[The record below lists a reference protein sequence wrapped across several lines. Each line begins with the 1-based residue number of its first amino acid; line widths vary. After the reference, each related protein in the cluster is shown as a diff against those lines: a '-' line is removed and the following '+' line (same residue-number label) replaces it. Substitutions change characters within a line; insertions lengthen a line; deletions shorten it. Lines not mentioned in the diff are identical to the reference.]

1 MAIDWIAILA
11 AAVAAW
17 LFGAVWYGVL
27 GKAWMAAAG
36 LTEAGMAGHDGKRK
50 IPVAPMIVSFAAE
63 FVMALILAGVIAHTA
78 KKGVTVSSGALV
90 GAICWLGFVITTLA
104 TNHAYG
110 RAKPLLTLIDG
121 GHWLGVLLIQGIV
134 LGAML

>member
-1 MAIDWIAILA
+1 MRIDWTAIIAATA
-11 AAVAAW
+11 ASW
-17 LFGAVWYGVL
+17 IFGAVWYGVL
-27 GKAWMAAAG
+27 SKQWMAAIGFTKADMEG
-36 LTEAGMAGHDGKRK
+36 PDGKPK
-50 IPVAPMIVSFAAE
+50 IPVVPMIVSFVAE

-110 RAKPLLTLIDG
+110 KAKPSLTLIDG
-121 GHWLGVLLIQGIV
+121 GHWLGVLLIQGVV
-134 LGAML
+134 LGALL